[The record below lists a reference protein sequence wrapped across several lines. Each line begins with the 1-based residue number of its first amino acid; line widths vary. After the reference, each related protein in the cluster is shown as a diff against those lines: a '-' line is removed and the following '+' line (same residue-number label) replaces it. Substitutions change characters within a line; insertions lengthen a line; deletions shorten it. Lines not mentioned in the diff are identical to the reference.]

1 MTVKEYMR
9 SLGVTAKAATAAARR
24 ATTADKNGALL
35 EIARAIRTH
44 KDKIVAA
51 NRKDLKRAAEAG
63 LDSASLDR
71 LALKEQTLSDMTS
84 GLEQMVDLPD
94 PVGQMSDHVV
104 RPNGLEI
111 SKMRVPIGVIGM
123 IYESRPNV
131 TIDAAGLCL
140 KSGNAVILRGGSESI
155 ESNRALYQCIC
166 EGLHNSSLDAG
177 TIQLVDTIDR
187 QAVGE
192 LLQMSEHV
200 DLIIPRGGKSLIQ
213 RISDE
218 TRIAVLKH
226 LDGVCHVFIDAEANL
241 EKAYSIAMNAKTQRY
256 ATCNTM
262 ETLLVDREVAAGV
275 LPDLA
280 HALCNE
286 GVELRVCQETATV
299 LKGVTDFVEATD
311 ADWRE
316 EYNAPILSIKICA
329 GLEEAIQHISTYGSN
344 HTDAIVTENA
354 AKADRFLREIDSSSV
369 MVNTSTRFAD
379 GFEYGLGAEIGISTD
394 KLHARGPVGLEGL
407 TSQKFIVRGEGQIR

>member
-1 MTVKEYMR
+1 MTIKEYMH
-9 SLGVTAKAATAAARR
+9 SLGITAKAATAAACR
-24 ATTADKNGALL
+24 ASTAEKNAALQA
-35 EIARAIRTH
+35 IANAIRTH
-44 KDKIVAA
+44 SDTIVAA
-51 NRKDLKRAAEAG
+51 NSKDLKRAAAAG
-63 LDSASLDR
+63 LDAASLDR

-94 PVGQMSDHVV
+94 PVGQMSEPVV
-104 RPNGLEI
+104 RPNGLRI

-155 ESNRALYQCIC
+155 ESNRALYQCIY
-166 EGLHNSSLDAG
+166 EGLQESDLDTG
-177 TIQLVDTIDR
+177 IIQLVDTIDR

-192 LLQMSEHV
+192 LLKMSEYV

-226 LDGVCHVFIDAEANL
+226 LDGVCHVFIDAEADL
-241 EKAYSIAMNAKTQRY
+241 ASAYSIAMNAKTQRY

-262 ETLLVDREVAAGV
+262 ETLLVDREVAARV

-280 HALCNE
+280 HALCGE
-286 GVELRVCQETATV
+286 GVELRVCKETASV
-299 LKGVTDFVEATD
+299 LNGVTDYVKATE

-329 GLEEAIQHISTYGSN
+329 GLEEAIQHIGKYGSN

-354 AKADRFLREIDSSSV
+354 GKADRFLRDIDSSSV

>member
-1 MTVKEYMR
+1 MTVKEYMH
-9 SLGVTAKAATAAARR
+9 SLGITAKSATAAACR
-24 ATTADKNGALL
+24 ASTSEKNAALQ
-35 EIARAIRTH
+35 EIANAIRTH
-44 KDKIVAA
+44 SDMIVAA
-51 NRKDLKRAAEAG
+51 NSKDLKRASAAG
-63 LDSASLDR
+63 LDAASLDR
-71 LALKEQTLSDMTS
+71 LALKEQTLSDMIC

-94 PVGQMSDHVV
+94 PVGQMSDYTV
-104 RPNGLEI
+104 RPNGLRI

-155 ESNRALYQCIC
+155 ESNRALYQCIY
-166 EGLHNSSLDAG
+166 EGLQKSGLDTG
-177 TIQLVDTIDR
+177 IIQLVDTIDR

-192 LLQMSEHV
+192 LLKMSEYV

-241 EKAYSIAMNAKTQRY
+241 ESAYAIAMNAKTQRY

-262 ETLLVDREVAAGV
+262 ETLLVDREVADRV

-280 HALCNE
+280 HALCGE
-286 GVELRVCQETATV
+286 GVELRVCQETASM
-299 LKGVTDFVEATD
+299 LNGITDYVEATD

-329 GLEEAIQHISTYGSN
+329 GLEEAIQHIGKYGSN

-354 AKADRFLREIDSSSV
+354 GKADRFLREIDSSSV

>member
-1 MTVKEYMR
+1 
-9 SLGVTAKAATAAARR
+9 
-24 ATTADKNGALL
+24 
-35 EIARAIRTH
+35 
-44 KDKIVAA
+44 
-51 NRKDLKRAAEAG
+51 
-63 LDSASLDR
+63 
-71 LALKEQTLSDMTS
+71 
-84 GLEQMVDLPD
+84 MVDLPD
-94 PVGQMSDHVV
+94 PVGQMSEPVV
-104 RPNGLEI
+104 RPNGLRI

-155 ESNRALYQCIC
+155 ESNRALYQCIY
-166 EGLHNSSLDAG
+166 EGLQESDLDTG
-177 TIQLVDTIDR
+177 IIQLVDTIDR

-192 LLQMSEHV
+192 LLKMSEYV

-226 LDGVCHVFIDAEANL
+226 LDGVCHVFIDAEADL
-241 EKAYSIAMNAKTQRY
+241 ASAYSIAMNAKTQRY

-262 ETLLVDREVAAGV
+262 ETLLVDREVAARV

-280 HALCNE
+280 HALCGE
-286 GVELRVCQETATV
+286 GVELRVCKETASV
-299 LKGVTDFVEATD
+299 LNGVTDYVEATE

-329 GLEEAIQHISTYGSN
+329 GLEEAIQHIGKYGSN

-354 AKADRFLREIDSSSV
+354 GKADRFLRDIDSSSV